1 MTDPVLTTIT
11 KVWLIALMAIMYAI
25 HRTSGV
31 DALGRAHNKGKIK

>member
-1 MTDPVLTTIT
+1 MTDQVLSTIT

-25 HRTSGV
+25 YRTSGV